1 MSTTPVSPDA
11 GLSAGEPTG
20 VQRVRPAT
28 VVPVAAVAATVL
40 LLVDGLIMVTAG
52 DAVGD
57 HASGAGLW
65 SEAVAGAAFV
75 AFAAALL
82 PLAPTQGLRRVLW
95 LLAPAGLLV
104 AGLTM
109 LGVVLTGTEP
119 AEWLFAIAVLPTL
132 VGLVS
137 AGVVGARS
145 GTWPWWTGL
154 GVALF
159 LPIMF
164 LVPFNSFV
172 MAATTAAVALTAR
185 RTPPSPMC

>member
-11 GLSAGEPTG
+11 GLSTG
-20 VQRVRPAT
+20 HPADAERLRPAP
-28 VVPVAAVAATVL
+28 VVPVAALAATVL

-52 DAVGD
+52 DALGNHD
-57 HASGAGLW
+57 SGAGLW

-82 PLAPTQGLRRVLW
+82 PLAPTRGLRRVLW
-95 LLAPAGLLV
+95 LLAPAGLMV

-119 AEWLFAIAVLPTL
+119 AGWLFAIAVLPTL

-137 AGVVGARS
+137 AGVVGART
-145 GTWPWWTGL
+145 GVWPWWTGL

-172 MAATTAAVALTAR
+172 MAAVTMAVAVTAR
-185 RTPPSPMC
+185 RTRPSPMC